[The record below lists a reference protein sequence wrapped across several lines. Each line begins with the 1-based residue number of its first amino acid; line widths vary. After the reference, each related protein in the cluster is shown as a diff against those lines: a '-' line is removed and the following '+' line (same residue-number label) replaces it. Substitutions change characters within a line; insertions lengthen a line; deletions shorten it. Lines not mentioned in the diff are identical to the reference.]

1 MEGITDLKII
11 GIDESRPPVIR
22 KEPYI
27 ELYFKLNHKA
37 PIDWLR
43 IFNDHVSKDKLPIKI
58 KPAASNIIET
68 WVRSVDEVEPA
79 FEKIKA
85 AVSASIT
92 LYMNNILAQKSKEQA
107 EASGI
112 TLSPEQLK
120 LNSVISQ
127 LKFDK

>member
-1 MEGITDLKII
+1 MEGISDLKIV
-11 GIDESRPPVIR
+11 GIDETRPPVIR

-37 PIDWLR
+37 PLDWLR
-43 IFNDHVSKDKLPIKI
+43 VFNDHVSKDKLPIKI
-58 KPAASNIIET
+58 KPAASDIIET

-79 FEKIKA
+79 FEQIKA
-85 AVSASIT
+85 AVNASIET
-92 LYMNNILAQKSKEQA
+92 YISRILAKKNDEQA
-107 EASGI
+107 KSSGV

-120 LNSVISQ
+120 LNSVISR